1 MTESNQLKEMS
12 PCMGGQGSGTIMAPQ
27 EIFEQEPKPYLEL
40 IDWSLLVGKQASEA
54 ESTIRQTR
62 PDLNV
67 IVLKEVLYFV
77 MVMMILDDDYDSI

>member
-1 MTESNQLKEMS
+1 
-12 PCMGGQGSGTIMAPQ
+12 MAPQ

-40 IDWSLLVGKQASEA
+40 IDWSPLVGKQASEA

>member
-1 MTESNQLKEMS
+1 
-12 PCMGGQGSGTIMAPQ
+12 
-27 EIFEQEPKPYLEL
+27 
-40 IDWSLLVGKQASEA
+40 VGKQASEA

>member
-1 MTESNQLKEMS
+1 MTESNQLKET
-12 PCMGGQGSGTIMAPQ
+12 PCMGGQGSGT

-40 IDWSLLVGKQASEA
+40 IDWSPLVGKQASEA

-77 MVMMILDDDYDSI
+77 NDDNR